1 MAEFCLDCM
10 NKYAVD
16 KKLTKKDVIMDIDL
30 CEGCTEFKPCVIVIK
45 EKNIKKRILHRTVIP
60 FRIIIMF
67 LKDCRYFYLTHKKDR
82 F

>member
-30 CEGCTEFKPCVIVIK
+30 CEGCGEYRSCVIVIK
-45 EKNIKKRILHRTVIP
+45 EKK
-60 FRIIIMF
+60 
-67 LKDCRYFYLTHKKDR
+67 Y
-82 F
+82 